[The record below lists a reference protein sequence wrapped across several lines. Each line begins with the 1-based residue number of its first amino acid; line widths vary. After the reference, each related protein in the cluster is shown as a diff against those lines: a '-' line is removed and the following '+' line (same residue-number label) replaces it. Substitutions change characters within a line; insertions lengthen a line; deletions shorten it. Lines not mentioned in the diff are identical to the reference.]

1 MTPLFHPA
9 QTWPDILA
17 GTTQRRVLRQLQA
30 ACLNGPDITNL
41 LRFAP
46 EVEGIFG
53 DADQIGLGPCGE
65 PDICHLLPFGAR
77 GSHFFHNTRE
87 NITGDKATLVA
98 FVNRRSQSREF
109 CLVLLLVALQASQS
123 GAYDLTGVPVTARP
137 DARVHESIQVRREID
152 IARRH
157 ASMVTRLAMFVNHRA
172 WATSPAQ
179 LCYAKRFS
187 SLHMT
192 MTPTATATAAP
203 ASTFPFILTE
213 DQEALRREIR
223 DFAAREIAPNVL
235 RWDEASEFPMDV
247 VKQLGAMGL
256 LGVIFPPEY
265 GGAGLGYVDYMLA
278 IEELSAVDGS
288 IGIIVAAHNSLCT
301 NHIFLAGS
309 EAQKKKYLPKLTTG
323 EHLGAWGLTEPGSG
337 SDASAAR
344 TTAALK
350 GDHYVLNGTKTFI
363 TNGHYADVSVIIA
376 VTNKEEGTHGLSAFI
391 VEKGRPGFRAGKK
404 ENKLGLRASDTSE
417 LIFEDCTVPAE
428 NLLGK
433 EGEGFIDAM
442 RTLDG
447 GRISIA
453 ALSLGIAKGA
463 LDASVKYVKQRR
475 QFGKAIAEF
484 QGIQWK
490 MADMATELD
499 AARLLTL
506 RAAVLKDAGKR
517 VTQESAM
524 AKLYASEVAVKICN
538 EAVQLHGGYGF
549 IKDYPVEKF
558 YRDVKLCTIGEG
570 TSEIQRMVIGR
581 EILKVHPSRG

>member
-1 MTPLFHPA
+1 MTTTA
-9 QTWPDILA
+9 QT
-17 GTTQRRVLRQLQA
+17 
-30 ACLNGPDITNL
+30 
-41 LRFAP
+41 
-46 EVEGIFG
+46 
-53 DADQIGLGPCGE
+53 
-65 PDICHLLPFGAR
+65 
-77 GSHFFHNTRE
+77 
-87 NITGDKATLVA
+87 
-98 FVNRRSQSREF
+98 
-109 CLVLLLVALQASQS
+109 
-123 GAYDLTGVPVTARP
+123 
-137 DARVHESIQVRREID
+137 
-152 IARRH
+152 
-157 ASMVTRLAMFVNHRA
+157 
-172 WATSPAQ
+172 
-179 LCYAKRFS
+179 
-187 SLHMT
+187 
-192 MTPTATATAAP
+192 AP
-203 ASTFPFILTE
+203 ALDHPTFPFTLTE

-235 RWDEASEFPMDV
+235 RWDEASEFPHDV
-247 VKQLGAMGL
+247 VRQLGHMGL

-265 GGAGLGYVDYMLA
+265 GGAGLGYTDYMLA

-309 EAQKKKYLPKLTTG
+309 EAQKKKYVSKLATG

-344 TTAALK
+344 TTAVRR
-350 GDHYVLNGTKTFI
+350 GDQWILNGNKTFI

-376 VTNKEEGTHGLSAFI
+376 VTNKQEGTHGLSAFI
-391 VEKGRPGFRAGKK
+391 VEKGTPGFRPGKK

-417 LIFEDCTVPAE
+417 LIFEDCAIPAE

-433 EGEGFIDAM
+433 EGEGFVDAM

-453 ALSLGIAKGA
+453 ALSLGIGRGA
-463 LDASVKYVKQRR
+463 LDASVHYVKQRK

-490 MADMATELD
+490 LADMATELD

-570 TSEIQRMVIGR
+570 TSEIQRLVIAR
-581 EILKVHPSRG
+581 QLLKD